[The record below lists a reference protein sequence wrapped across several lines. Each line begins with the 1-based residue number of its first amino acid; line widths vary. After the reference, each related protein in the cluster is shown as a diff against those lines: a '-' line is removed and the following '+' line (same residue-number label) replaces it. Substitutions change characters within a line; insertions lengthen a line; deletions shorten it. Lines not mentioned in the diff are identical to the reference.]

1 MTQTNSATGRES
13 TEVRSFVAKLARS
26 SARHWKLTFVV
37 WGAVVVVGAFA
48 WFSGLAREGFPPV
61 NLPIVVVDG
70 TFFAGDVDAVDQD
83 VTVPLQVAFSDV
95 ANVES
100 VLSFARANS
109 FALVVE
115 FDGAVTSGDG
125 ADRLSA
131 AIEQVLLP
139 PAAVVTVRPLD
150 ATKFVELFDVL
161 IAVSGPP
168 GTSPDV
174 LQAAA
179 AELAAHMAE
188 SPDIEVA
195 SVRELLTEGT
205 NPATGAEETR
215 RTRFT
220 RVAYEGSTEFQEAI
234 TVGLVRSGAAD
245 QDVLEFSDSV
255 HATLASAQL
264 PNGLSAEVTADFAP
278 EIRSQI
284 SGLSGSL
291 LTGLIAVALVSLALI
306 GWRVAVITAMFMATV
321 MSAALVGL
329 WVAGYSLNTITMFG
343 LILTLGLLVDDAIV
357 ISESIDSSRD
367 EADDPVAV
375 VAVATQHVGS
385 ASMAGTLTT
394 VLVFTPML
402 FVGGVLGEFI
412 RAIPATVI
420 ITLLLSFVFS
430 ITFIPAISRKLLLA
444 GPPASNPIVRAE
456 RRAADALGRLAMYP
470 AGNGAKGWLVGG
482 GLLAAAV
489 VSIAASF
496 GVASRVGFNIF
507 PPTKDSNGIQL
518 SVDFD
523 PNTTIESAQQTAVEI
538 DAAVLAVLGDDLV
551 RSQYLFGNERGL
563 FSIIDLVHFDD
574 RSTTSPDYAG
584 QLEASMAEI
593 PGVRISVSPLENGPP
608 VDDFPF
614 TVQISVSPDQV
625 EAGEILAAE
634 IAAGIKGVELDKNGD
649 QTFVADTFV
658 STSGQVSRTDGG
670 RIIEVAA
677 SFTTDDTTSN
687 LTATEDLVRN
697 LFAPSLVDRGLGA
710 EALAFDFGQESDN
723 QDDFASLGQA
733 FVVALGLMALLLI
746 TQFRSVV
753 QPALIF
759 LAIPFS
765 FLGVFSILLWSD
777 NSLSFFVMVGFIA
790 LIGVVVNNTILLID
804 AANQAR
810 RRGLIPAEAI
820 GEAVAKRARPLVATT
835 VTTIAGLLPLALSD
849 PFWEALSF
857 TLIGGLLS
865 STVTVLLAFPVV
877 YLVVEKAR
885 RWLRNRVRS
894 RFDRALVP

>member
-1 MTQTNSATGRES
+1 VTQTNSATGRES
-13 TEVRSFVAKLARS
+13 TAIRSFVAKLARS

-37 WGAVVVVGAFA
+37 WGAVVVFGAFA

-70 TFFAGDVDAVDQD
+70 TFFAGDADAVDQD

-95 ANVES
+95 ADVES

-109 FALVVE
+109 FALVIE
-115 FDGAVTSGDG
+115 FGDAVTSVDG
-125 ADRLSA
+125 ADRLSVA
-131 AIEQVLLP
+131 MEQVLLP
-139 PAAVVTVRPLD
+139 SAAVLTVRPLD
-150 ATKFVELFDVL
+150 ATKFVEVFDVL

-174 LQAAA
+174 LEAAA

-195 SVRELLTEGT
+195 SVRDLLTQGT

-220 RVAYEGSTEFQEAI
+220 RVAYDDSTEFQEAI
-234 TVGLVRSGAAD
+234 AVGLVRSAAAN

-255 HATLASAQL
+255 HATLESAPL
-264 PNGLSAEVTADFAP
+264 PSGLSADVTADFAP

-284 SGLSGSL
+284 SGLSRSL

-321 MSAALVGL
+321 MSAALAGL
-329 WVAGYSLNTITMFG
+329 WLAGYSLNTITMFG

-367 EADDPVAV
+367 EADDPVSV

-456 RRAADALGRLAMYP
+456 RRAAEALGRLAMYP
-470 AGNGAKGWLVGG
+470 AGNGVKGWLVGG

-489 VSIAASF
+489 VSIVASF

-523 PNTTIESAQQTAVEI
+523 PDTTIESAQQM
-538 DAAVLAVLGDDLV
+538 AVLGDDLV
-551 RSQYLFGNERGL
+551 RSQYLVGNERGI

-584 QLEASMAEI
+584 QLEASMAGI
-593 PGVRISVSPLENGPP
+593 GGVRVSVSPLENGPP

-614 TVQISVSPDQV
+614 TVQISVSAEQV
-625 EAGEILAAE
+625 EAGEALAAE
-634 IAAGIKGVELDKNGD
+634 LAAELKGTELDKNGD

-658 STSGQVSRTDGG
+658 STAGQVRRTDGE
-670 RIIEVAA
+670 RIVEVAA

-687 LTATEDLVRN
+687 LIATEDLVRE
-697 LFAPSLVDRGLGA
+697 LFEPGLVDRGLSA
-710 EALAFDFGQESDN
+710 DALDFDFGQESDN

-820 GEAVAKRARPLVATT
+820 GEAVTKRARPLVATT
-835 VTTIAGLLPLALSD
+835 VTTIVGLTPLALSD

-885 RWLRNRVRS
+885 RWLRNKVRS
-894 RFDRALVP
+894 RFNKALVP